1 MARGDMKV
9 VTSKITPNVE
19 ILNRIPF
26 EGVPMTIDFSS
37 VTDKDAE
44 TGEKVVKAGTPVDK
58 DGKPQKTTPF
68 TGAVGILLDDVYES
82 RPQGTILKRAYVN
95 TKRAQDNSGK
105 TYDAALV
112 AALINAG
119 CNIIFGNHFHRGIIF
134 GDLCF
139 LTFIGFMNDLFHIF
153 GSCLHIFLLDFLISH
168 IKPLLI
174 LFLLHI

>member
-1 MARGDMKV
+1 MARGDMGV
-9 VTSKITPNVE
+9 VTQKVNSDVE

-68 TGAVGILLDDVYES
+68 TGAVGILLHDVYEG
-82 RPQGTILKRAYVN
+82 RPQGTILKKAYIH
-95 TKRAQDNSGK
+95 TKRAQDNSGC

-112 AALINAG
+112 TTLINAG
-119 CNIIFGNHFHRGIIF
+119 CRIVFEEPAVVGTIPAPESAGVG
-134 GDLCF
+134 G
-139 LTFIGFMNDLFHIF
+139 
-153 GSCLHIFLLDFLISH
+153 
-168 IKPLLI
+168 
-174 LFLLHI
+174 